1 MATHA
6 NPAAVRKARRMI
18 AADQY
23 VLESTWGEINPSA
36 DEENAF
42 LERHGWDGY
51 GEWHLGIDE
60 EAGEETKERY
70 SFPFGDFRRVHRS
83 GIIACHYRAA
93 EHRHKEVELA
103 AHRLLQHLD
112 RTIGIVAPKRG

>member
-83 GIIACHYRAA
+83 GLVAARQRAA
-93 EHRHKEVELA
+93 QFDHAEVEA
-103 AHRLLQHLD
+103 AAGELLSLLD
-112 RTIGIVAPKRG
+112 EG